1 VRSLA
6 VKRAID
12 VVGASIG
19 LVVAA
24 PILAVAAV
32 VILVEDGPP
41 ILFTQRRPGLRGRPF
56 RILKLRTMVKGAT
69 GLGAGLA
76 VNAGDERILRAGDF
90 MRKTGID
97 ELPQLWNVLRG
108 EMSLVGPRPTLQEQV
123 DRYTPH
129 QRKRLDVKPGITGW
143 SQIQGRT
150 SIPWS
155 QRIEIDVWYAEH
167 WTVGLDLRILVL
179 TVRQLMRPA
188 ETYKGETGGWDL
200 G

>member
-1 VRSLA
+1 

-19 LVVAA
+19 LVLTA
-24 PILAVAAV
+24 PIMAAAAVA
-32 VILVEDGPP
+32 ILVEDGPP
-41 ILFTQRRPGLRGRPF
+41 ILFTQMRPGLKGRPF

-69 GLGAGLA
+69 ELGAGLA

-97 ELPQLWNVLRG
+97 ELPQLWNVIRG

-155 QRIEIDVWYAEH
+155 RRIEIDVWYAEN
-167 WTVGLDLRILVL
+167 WTIGLDLRVL
-179 TVRQLMRPA
+179 AWTVGQLLRPG